1 MVQPAYALKPLHL
14 SDKFTHT
21 QWVLNPQSYSPPS
34 IYHQPK
40 IRKNESQ
47 FIITKCGITKKKK
60 KKLHQDSKT
69 ITKAAQKFI
78 ITVEYHWLQPNV
90 QQPIMHITKYKTK
103 QNPS

>member
-21 QWVLNPQSYSPPS
+21 HTHRVLNPQSYSPPC

-40 IRKNESQ
+40 IRKNERQ

-60 KKLHQDSKT
+60 KNNNNNYTKILRPLQKLH
-69 ITKAAQKFI
+69 
-78 ITVEYHWLQPNV
+78 
-90 QQPIMHITKYKTK
+90 KY
-103 QNPS
+103 SS